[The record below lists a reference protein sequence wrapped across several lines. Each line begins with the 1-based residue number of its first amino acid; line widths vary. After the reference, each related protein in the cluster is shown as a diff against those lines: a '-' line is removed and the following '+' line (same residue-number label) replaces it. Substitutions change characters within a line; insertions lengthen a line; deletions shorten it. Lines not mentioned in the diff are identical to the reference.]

1 MRPSQGSG
9 CFDPVLFR
17 VYQTLIQSLANTN
30 GPTIRPFFD
39 LGFAKRP
46 QEELFRLPSDP
57 NQIRNVASDPK
68 FSQTLSTLRARVKA

>member
-9 CFDPVLFR
+9 YFDPVLFKE
-17 VYQTLIQSLANTN
+17 VYQTLIRSLANTN

-57 NQIRNVASDPK
+57 DRIRNVASNPK
-68 FSQTLSTLRARVKA
+68 FGQTL